1 MVGRGMATIAVF
13 SLKGGVGKT
22 TLATT
27 LAWWAAAG
35 PSARRTLLWDLDP
48 QAAASWLLTAEQPG
62 KEHAKAV
69 FMRSSDA
76 DEFVRPTS
84 IANLSL
90 LSADR
95 SLRGLDRLFQDL
107 DKRKRLAKLASS
119 LNKGWD
125 RVLLD
130 CPPGLTATADQAIR
144 AARLIIVPV
153 VPSPLARRAFDEVV
167 KHLREEHGRTAAI
180 LPVFNMMD
188 RRRSLHLAAAAESPD
203 WPVVPMASALEAL
216 TANRPL
222 AGPFPSGTVAGQ
234 AISRLWR
241 GIEQKLAS

>member
-1 MVGRGMATIAVF
+1 MATIAVF
-13 SLKGGVGKT
+13 SSKGGVGKT

-48 QAAASWLLTAEQPG
+48 QAAATWLLGAGRGG
-62 KEHAKAV
+62 KEQARTI
-69 FMRSSDA
+69 FTRSADA
-76 DEFVRPTS
+76 DKFVRPTA

-107 DKRKRLAKLASS
+107 DKRKRLAKLAAS
-119 LNKGWD
+119 LNKNWD
-125 RVLLD
+125 RVVLD

-144 AARLIIVPV
+144 AATLIIVPV
-153 VPSPLARRAFDEVV
+153 IPSPLARRAFDDVV
-167 KHLREEHGRTAAI
+167 THLHEEHGRTAAI
-180 LPVFNMMD
+180 LPVFNMVD
-188 RRRSLHLAAAAESPD
+188 RRRSLHIAATAELPD
-203 WPVVPMASALEAL
+203 WPIVPMASALEAL
-216 TANRPL
+216 TLNPPL
-222 AGPFPSGTVAGQ
+222 SGPFPSGTAAGQ
-234 AISRLWR
+234 AIARLWQ

>member
-1 MVGRGMATIAVF
+1 MATIAVF

-35 PSARRTLLWDLDP
+35 PSARRTLLSADR
-48 QAAASWLLTAEQPG
+48 QG
-62 KEHAKAV
+62 KDRARTI
-69 FMRSSDA
+69 FMRSDDA
-76 DEFVRPTS
+76 DKFVRPTE
-84 IANLSL
+84 IANFSL

-107 DKRKRLAKLASS
+107 DKRKRLAKLAAS

-125 RVLLD
+125 RVVLD

-144 AARLIIVPV
+144 AATLIIVPV
-153 VPSPLARRAFDEVV
+153 VPSPLARRAFNDVV
-167 KHLREEHGRTAAI
+167 THLREEHGRIAPI
-180 LPVFNMMD
+180 LPVFNMVD
-188 RRRSLHLAAAAESPD
+188 RRRSLHVSATAEAPD
-203 WPVVPMASALEAL
+203 WPVIPMASALEAL
-216 TANRPL
+216 TVNRPL
-222 AGPFPSGTVAGQ
+222 SGPFPSGTTAGQ
-234 AISRLWR
+234 AIARLWQ